1 MLQNG
6 LSENT
11 MACFK
16 CRWRQQIYGI
26 MDFRLKVFFTVA
38 YRLSFTKAA
47 AELFISQPA
56 VSKHIQELE
65 EEYKIK
71 LFDRNGSKISLTA
84 GGQLLLKHVKNIF
97 EIYREIYFD
106 MGMLIDQQQ
115 GTLRLGASTTISQ
128 YIIPPLL
135 ARFHQKMKGIKVNLL
150 NGNTEQIEN
159 ALLNK
164 EIEIGIVEGQSKNKS
179 IKYSPFLKDELVLVC
194 NSMNPLVSKE
204 EITKDDLKSMQ
215 FVMRE
220 QGSGTLEVIEHALKP
235 FEIKISQLSV
245 EMQLGSTESIKS
257 YLMNSD
263 CVAFISIHAIE
274 KELKNN
280 ELVILD
286 VNNMVIERYFYIISL
301 QGKTEALSDLFI
313 NNIVANYNLKL

>member
-1 MLQNG
+1 
-6 LSENT
+6 
-11 MACFK
+11 
-16 CRWRQQIYGI
+16 

-84 GGQLLLKHVKNIF
+84 GGHLLLKHVKNIF

-179 IKYSPFLKDELVLVC
+179 IKYSSFLKDEVVLVC